1 MGNAELGRP
10 ARSHPARG
18 GHRAVH
24 RHSLR
29 SVPAG
34 DEPRAIAPGYRVWLH
49 VDGVQMFG
57 PGMHELLR
65 RVEETGSLHQAAK
78 LMGMSY
84 NKAWRAM
91 RRAEDRLGV
100 KLLERRAGG
109 RDGGGSVLTEEGAQ
123 FVERFRAFLD
133 EADADLARLYRKYF
147 GDAPFAQPV
156 DSSRE

>member
-84 NKAWRAM
+84 TKAWHYV
-91 RRAEDRLGV
+91 RRTEEHLGWRL
-100 KLLERRAGG
+100 LARQTGG
-109 RDGGGSVLTEEGAQ
+109 AFGGGSSLTPMGREL
-123 FVERFRAFLD
+123 VRRFDAFLSQADDALRVAFDRAFSD
-133 EADADLARLYRKYF
+133 WPGGACPD
-147 GDAPFAQPV
+147 G
-156 DSSRE
+156 